1 MRTLDV
7 LLTPAEFQRLPDRDL
22 SHAVCVVF
30 DVLRA
35 TSTMLQAFANGAR
48 AIRPALDIPEAL
60 EWYREWPDALLA
72 GEREG
77 LRIGSQ
83 WTGGIE
89 FHLGN
94 SPREFTREAVHGRR
108 ILMTTSNGTRALRSC
123 RHGNTVWIAS
133 FANVSA
139 VAECILAIDPEQLII
154 VCSGTQEASAYED
167 VLGAGAL
174 VEQLFT
180 KLDGVRIDDSAHL
193 VRNAFRLAEAD
204 TASALKYSRNGR
216 RLLSLPDLAPDVP
229 ICLAMN
235 RFDFVPEMDGDGI
248 ITCPP

>member
-1 MRTLDV
+1 
-7 LLTPAEFQRLPDRDL
+7 
-22 SHAVCVVF
+22 
-30 DVLRA
+30 
-35 TSTMLQAFANGAR
+35 MLQAFANGAL

-60 EWYREWPDALLA
+60 AWYREWPDALLA

-77 LRIGSQ
+77 LRIGAQ
-83 WTGGIE
+83 LTGGIE

-94 SPREFTREAVHGRR
+94 SPREFTREVVHGRR

-123 RHGNTVWIAS
+123 RHASAIWIAS

-139 VAECILAIDPEQLII
+139 VAECIQAVDPEQLII
-154 VCSGTQEASAYED
+154 VCSGTLEASAYED

-174 VEQLFT
+174 VERLYT
-180 KLDGVRIDDSAHL
+180 KLDGVRVDDSAHL

-204 TASALKYSRNGR
+204 TAAALEFSRNGR
-216 RLLSLPDLAPDVP
+216 RLLSLRDLAPDVP
-229 ICLAMN
+229 ICLAMD
-235 RFDFVPEMDGDGI
+235 RFHFVPEMNGDGI